1 MLDFRQAQLQIF
13 VNINFFYPI
22 LHMKNLDSRESGCLL
37 AVCWLS
43 VGCLL
48 AVCWLSVLLLGWL
61 TVYLYPKL
69 EESQIYVQ
77 QLEKFVKNS
86 TFVKNMCVFSSSYHT
101 VLFATGK
108 VCVSALCLKKT

>member
-22 LHMKNLDSRESGCLL
+22 LHMKNLDSRES
-37 AVCWLS
+37 
-43 VGCLL
+43 GCLL